1 MFYAIT
7 QKRAE
12 ARGEIVLPNNMKNIQ
27 LILISVI
34 FSAVMSG
41 CAHQTKITPSTGH
54 LDGKPPAA
62 ADNKAITNSADIP
75 APVKN
80 NVYLPPPKAKVKEP
94 TYSVVVNDVAVKEI
108 LFALARESKL
118 NIDIHP
124 DIKGSVTMNAVDQT
138 LPAILER
145 ISKQVDMTY
154 QVENNVL
161 IIAPDLPVLK
171 TYQINY
177 VNMQRTTR
185 GGISVNNQIAS
196 SPGSATTTSG
206 TTGTTVGSNTSST
219 SVSSI
224 SENFFWDTLIQNIK
238 DILKESDKEVLVKRY
253 QHDAN
258 LQSYYSGHSNSD
270 AQGNGSASAP
280 YPADTSAGTNSRNA
294 RGSRAAMGVSGAG
307 NEVLQAEANAATAKV
322 TEDNQKEYTTLYAA
336 AVIANKETG
345 VLSVRATQRQ
355 QEKVQEFIDKV
366 QSSARRQ
373 VLIEASIV
381 EITLNDQYQAGVD
394 WSKLSNTGALDG
406 FTFQQALTGVGTP
419 LPIAAASP
427 VSIGYS
433 KNNTA
438 LGNIAASVKLLQ
450 TFGNAK
456 VLSSP
461 KMMVLNSQTAI
472 LKVVDNLVYFT
483 IESSIAGGTVTS
495 AALQSFTTTPHTI
508 PVGVWMSVTPQ
519 VNENGAVTLNVR
531 PTIARK
537 SGDVQDPNPNLAA
550 VTGLS
555 PRAAISSTIPQ
566 IQVREMESMLQV
578 NSGNTVIL
586 GGLMQDDISNITNG
600 VPGLLD
606 VPVVGNAFKAKNNTV
621 KKTELVIFLRPTVIP
636 NASLESDELQ
646 SFKQY
651 LPSQQLQQ
659 QFDEPV
665 N

>member
-1 MFYAIT
+1 
-7 QKRAE
+7 
-12 ARGEIVLPNNMKNIQ
+12 MKNIQ
-27 LILISVI
+27 LILISMI
-34 FSAVMSG
+34 LSAAISG

-54 LDGKPPAA
+54 IDGQPPMGAA
-62 ADNKAITNSADIP
+62 NKVPANVADIP

-80 NVYLPPPKAKVKEP
+80 NVYLPPPKAKIKEP
-94 TYSVVVNDVAVKEI
+94 TYSVVVNDVSVKEI

-154 QVENNVL
+154 KVENNVL
-161 IIAPDLPVLK
+161 NIAPDLPVLK

-196 SPGSATTTSG
+196 SPGSSATTATG
-206 TTGTTVGSNTSST
+206 TTGTSVGSNTSST

-253 QHDAN
+253 QHDVN
-258 LQSYYSGHSNSD
+258 LQSYYSGRSNLD

-280 YPADTSAGTNSRNA
+280 YPADTSAAGGRNT
-294 RGSRAAMGVSGAG
+294 RGGRAQAGVSGAG
-307 NEVLQAEANAATAKV
+307 NEVMKAEGSAATAKV
-322 TEDNQKEYTTLYAA
+322 NDDNQKEYTTLYAA

-381 EITLNDQYQAGVD
+381 EITLNDQYQAGID

-406 FTFQQALTGVGTP
+406 FTFQQTLTGVGTS
-419 LPIAAASP
+419 LPIAASSP
-427 VSIGYS
+427 VAIGYS

-550 VTGLS
+550 VTGLN

-578 NSGNTVIL
+578 NSGNTVVL

-646 SFKQY
+646 TFKQY

-659 QFDEPV
+659 KFDESF

>member
-7 QKRAE
+7 RKRAE

-34 FSAVMSG
+34 FSATISG

-54 LDGKPPAA
+54 LDGKPPLA
-62 ADNKAITNSADIP
+62 ADDKAVSSSADIP

-80 NVYLPPPKAKVKEP
+80 NVYLPPPKAKAKEP

-154 QVENNVL
+154 KVENNVL

-206 TTGTTVGSNTSST
+206 TTGTSVGSNTSST

-280 YPADTSAGTNSRNA
+280 YPADTSAGTSSRNA
-294 RGSRAAMGVSGAG
+294 RSSRAATGVSGAG
-307 NEVLQAEANAATAKV
+307 NEALQAEGNAAAAKV

-419 LPIAAASP
+419 LPIAATTP
-427 VSIGYS
+427 VAIGYS

-483 IESSIAGGTVTS
+483 IESSIAGGTATS

-550 VTGLS
+550 VTGLN

-621 KKTELVIFLRPTVIP
+621 KKNRVSDFLAPHGYTQCQPR
-636 NASLESDELQ
+636 E
-646 SFKQY
+646 
-651 LPSQQLQQ
+651 
-659 QFDEPV
+659 
-665 N
+665 

>member
-1 MFYAIT
+1 MHKSIA
-7 QKRAE
+7 K
-12 ARGEIVLPNNMKNIQ
+12 NMKNSR
-27 LILISVI
+27 LILISLL
-34 FSAVMSG
+34 FSVAISG

-54 LDGKPPAA
+54 IDGKPAMA
-62 ADNKAITNSADIP
+62 KDNKLTPPASDIP

-80 NVYLPPPKAKVKEP
+80 NVYLPPPTAKIKEP
-94 TYSVVVNDVAVKEI
+94 TYSVVVNDVSVKEI

-154 QVENNVL
+154 KVEKNVL
-161 IIAPDLPVLK
+161 TIAPDLPVLK

-196 SPGSATTTSG
+196 SPGATASTG
-206 TTGTTVGSNTSST
+206 ATGTGSAVGSNTSST
-219 SVSSI
+219 SVASI

-253 QHDAN
+253 QHDTT
-258 LQSYYSGHSNSD
+258 LQSYYSGRTQVV

-280 YPADTSAGTNSRNA
+280 YPTDGSAGGTGNRNA
-294 RGSRAAMGVSGAG
+294 RAVNRAAAGVSGAG
-307 NEVLQAEANAATAKV
+307 NETLQGEGAANTAKELEV
-322 TEDNQKEYTTLYAA
+322 NQKEYATLYAA

-366 QSSARRQ
+366 QSSAKRQ

-381 EITLNDQYQAGVD
+381 EITLNDQYQAGID

-406 FTFQQALTGVGTP
+406 FTFRQTLTGVGAA
-419 LPIAAASP
+419 LPIAATSP
-427 VSIGYS
+427 VAIGYS

-438 LGNIAASVKLLQ
+438 IGNIAASVRLLQ

-483 IESSIAGGTVTS
+483 IESSIAGGTATT

-550 VTGLS
+550 VGATATS
-555 PRAAISSTIPQ
+555 PARAGISSTIPQ

-651 LPSQQLQQ
+651 LPSTQLQQ
-659 QFDEPV
+659 KFDEPA

>member
-1 MFYAIT
+1 MYN
-7 QKRAE
+7 K
-12 ARGEIVLPNNMKNIQ
+12 NMKILPIL
-27 LILISVI
+27 LILLLSSLAI
-34 FSAVMSG
+34 SG

-54 LDGKPPAA
+54 LDGNASTMTSGSVAA
-62 ADNKAITNSADIP
+62 KTNAADIP

-80 NVYLPPPKAKVKEP
+80 NVYLPSPKAKVKEP
-94 TYSVVVNDVAVKEI
+94 TYSVVVNDVSVKEI

-154 QVENNVL
+154 KVENNVL
-161 IIAPDLPVLK
+161 TIAPDLPVLK

-196 SPGSATTTSG
+196 SPGNTSTSG
-206 TTGTTVGSNTSST
+206 LTGATGSSVGSNTSST

-258 LQSYYSGHSNSD
+258 LQSYYSGHSQAN
-270 AQGNGSASAP
+270 AEGNGTASAP
-280 YPADTSAGTNSRNA
+280 YPADGAGGNNANGRNA
-294 RGSRAAMGVSGAG
+294 RSGNRASAGVSGSG
-307 NEVLQAEANAATAKV
+307 NETLQTDGIALAAKV
-322 TEDNQKEYTTLYAA
+322 TEDNRKEYATLYAA

-366 QSSARRQ
+366 QSSAKRQ

-381 EITLNDQYQAGVD
+381 EITLNDQYQAGID
-394 WSKLSNTGALDG
+394 WSKLSNTGVLDG
-406 FTFQQALTGVGTP
+406 FTFQQTLTGVGTS
-419 LPIAAASP
+419 LPIAASTPIA
-427 VSIGYS
+427 IGYS
-433 KNNTA
+433 KHNTA

-483 IESSIAGGTVTS
+483 IESSIAGGTATS

-550 VTGLS
+550 VGATANS
-555 PRAAISSTIPQ
+555 PARAGISSTIPQ

-646 SFKQY
+646 TFKQY

-659 QFDEPV
+659 NFDESA

>member
-1 MFYAIT
+1 
-7 QKRAE
+7 
-12 ARGEIVLPNNMKNIQ
+12 MKNSR
-27 LILISVI
+27 LILISLL
-34 FSAVMSG
+34 FSAAISG

-54 LDGKPPAA
+54 IDGKPAMA
-62 ADNKAITNSADIP
+62 KDNKLTPPASDIP

-80 NVYLPPPKAKVKEP
+80 NVYLPPPTAKIKEP
-94 TYSVVVNDVAVKEI
+94 TYSVVVNDVSVKEI

-154 QVENNVL
+154 KVEKNVL
-161 IIAPDLPVLK
+161 TIAPDLPVLK

-196 SPGSATTTSG
+196 SPGATAATG
-206 TTGTTVGSNTSST
+206 ATGTGSAVGSNTSST
-219 SVSSI
+219 SVASI

-253 QHDAN
+253 QHDTT
-258 LQSYYSGHSNSD
+258 LQSYYSGRTQVV

-280 YPADTSAGTNSRNA
+280 YPTDGSAGGTGNRNA
-294 RGSRAAMGVSGAG
+294 RSGNRAAAGVSGAG
-307 NEVLQAEANAATAKV
+307 NETLQGEGAANTAKELEV
-322 TEDNQKEYTTLYAA
+322 NQKEYATLYAA

-366 QSSARRQ
+366 QSSAKRQ

-381 EITLNDQYQAGVD
+381 EITLNDQYQAGID

-406 FTFQQALTGVGTP
+406 FTFRQTLTGVGAA
-419 LPIAAASP
+419 LPIAATSP
-427 VSIGYS
+427 VAIGYS

-438 LGNIAASVKLLQ
+438 IGNIAASVRLLQ

-483 IESSIAGGTVTS
+483 IESSIAGGTATT

-550 VTGLS
+550 VGATPTS
-555 PRAAISSTIPQ
+555 PARAGISSTIPQ

-651 LPSQQLQQ
+651 LPSTQLQQ
-659 QFDEPV
+659 KFDEPA